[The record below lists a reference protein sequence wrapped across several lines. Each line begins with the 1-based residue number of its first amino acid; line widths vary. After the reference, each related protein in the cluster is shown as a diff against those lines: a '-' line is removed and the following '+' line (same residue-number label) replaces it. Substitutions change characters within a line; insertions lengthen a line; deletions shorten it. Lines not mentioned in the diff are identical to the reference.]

1 MSGKSASLSKK
12 PANIIYGLDETPP
25 VLVIIMTSLQIDAF
39 LSWLSIVQCEA

>member
-12 PANIIYGLDETPP
+12 AANIIYGLHETPP

-39 LSWLSIVQCEA
+39 LSWFSIVQ